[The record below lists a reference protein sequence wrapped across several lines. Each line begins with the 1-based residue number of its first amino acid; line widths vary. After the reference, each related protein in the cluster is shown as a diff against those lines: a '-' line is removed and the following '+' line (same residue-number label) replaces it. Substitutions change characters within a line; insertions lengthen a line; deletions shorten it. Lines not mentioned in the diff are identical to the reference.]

1 VNTPTEDLLGSYS
14 LYLLDQNILQEISN
28 HLFDTDLFQCSQRKH
43 NYYTELLSRPVQA
56 PANAVAPAVQPRR
69 YGSPWVPR
77 TALMGAGALGHYLV
91 TQRHYSPWLVIP
103 AVAVPTALLIHLTQ

>member
-1 VNTPTEDLLGSYS
+1 MNTPTEDLLGSYS

-56 PANAVAPAVQPRR
+56 PANAVAPAV
-69 YGSPWVPR
+69 PR